1 MDLKHNLAF
10 GIWTDWYA
18 QATMPHP
25 FFKAD
30 RIFAFFF
37 FESGLFEDF
46 AQLYLGKTCGNQ

>member
-1 MDLKHNLAF
+1 MDLNQNLAF

-18 QATMPHP
+18 QVTMPHP
-25 FFKAD
+25 FFKAG